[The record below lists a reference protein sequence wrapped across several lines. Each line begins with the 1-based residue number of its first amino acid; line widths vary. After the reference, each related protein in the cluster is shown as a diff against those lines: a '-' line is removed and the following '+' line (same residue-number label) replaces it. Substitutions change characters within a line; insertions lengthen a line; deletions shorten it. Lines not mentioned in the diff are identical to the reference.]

1 MKNVDKTGQ
10 YCPLKRAERIS
21 KMSNPTEVLWQ
32 FEDMS
37 EGGDGGSSG
46 SYLPGEPS
54 IRQKYYAGVSND
66 WFKKVLIEYNRI
78 TCK

>member
-37 EGGDGGSSG
+37 EGGDGGNDF
-46 SYLPGEPS
+46 YTYS
-54 IRQKYYAGVSND
+54 IIKTASATYT
-66 WFKKVLIEYNRI
+66 VLANVANFA
-78 TCK
+78 